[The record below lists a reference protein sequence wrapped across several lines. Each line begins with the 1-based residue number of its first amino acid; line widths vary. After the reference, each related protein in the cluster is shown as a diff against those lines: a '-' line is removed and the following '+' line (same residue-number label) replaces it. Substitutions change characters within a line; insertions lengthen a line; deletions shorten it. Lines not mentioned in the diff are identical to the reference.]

1 MFDLKEFNGTLV
13 TEPYSVNSFDELKR
27 QILKEIVFYGSG
39 LGWRRQCSNEVE
51 EQYILF
57 PYAEKEEESSEDYIK
72 NLKFLVDAEIRYFRN
87 CVTGTLFNAI
97 KDFAWTLEEVAG
109 NEDFFVLVVF
119 KM

>member
-13 TEPYSVNSFDELKR
+13 TEPYRVNSFNELKR

-57 PYAEKEEESSEDYIK
+57 PYAEKEEEPSVDYIK
-72 NLKFLVDAEIRYFRN
+72 NLKFLIGAEITYFRN
-87 CVTGTLFNAI
+87 CVTGTFNAI
-97 KDFAWTLEEVAG
+97 KDFSWDIDVTDDDEV
-109 NEDFFVLVVF
+109 FVLIF
-119 KM
+119 RKM

>member
-57 PYAEKEEESSEDYIK
+57 PYAEKEEEPSVDYIK
-72 NLKFLVDAEIRYFRN
+72 NLKFLIGAEITYFRN
-87 CVTGTLFNAI
+87 CVTGTFNAI
-97 KDFAWTLEEVAG
+97 KDFSWDIDVTDDDEV
-109 NEDFFVLVVF
+109 FVLILR

>member
-13 TEPYSVNSFDELKR
+13 TEPYSVNSFNELER

-51 EQYILF
+51 VHCMLF
-57 PYAEKEEESSEDYIK
+57 PYVEKGSETSEDYIK

-87 CVTGTLFNAI
+87 CVTGTFQAI
-97 KDFAWTLEEVAG
+97 KDFAWNLDITD
-109 NEDFFVLVVF
+109 NKDFFVLSLF

>member
-51 EQYILF
+51 EHHMLF
-57 PYAEKEEESSEDYIK
+57 PYVEKGEETSEVYIK
-72 NLKFLVDAEIRYFRN
+72 NLKFLVGAEIRYYRN
-87 CVTGTLFNAI
+87 CVTGANDI
-97 KDFAWTLEEVAG
+97 KDFSWSLEVTE
-109 NEDFFVLVVF
+109 NKDFFVLSLF